1 VAIGN
6 ISDWKKIN
14 APTPKERVPDWRQ
27 FEKLSTA
34 ERELAAERQWESQC
48 RAAYEDYVGFVENDQ
63 VRVPPRYKVSP
74 LSYAEWSKHLPKD
87 VTDISLASQIAT
99 NAALLTMTSQNEVA
113 QAEQQREEDRQAVLA
128 GKPDPGWKI
137 PASGSGQNM
146 SVAEEKAFVRE
157 QAQSFCDAN
166 PDFLPSKT
174 NFNSILAY
182 LWTQGVSI
190 PTQQCLELAHKR
202 LRELGLIEERPA
214 VEPEEEPTSIEEPPS
229 ETPGDYEVSG
239 FDPETGEPRKF
250 TQREIWRMDSAT
262 YRKAFKAWGENKP
275 RFTRGYYA

>member
-6 ISDWKKIN
+6 ISDWKKIK

-48 RAAYEDYVGFVENDQ
+48 RAAYEDYVRFVENDQ

-87 VTDISLASQIAT
+87 VTDISLPSQIAT

-113 QAEQQREEDRQAVLA
+113 QAEAERTSAREAVIA

-146 SVAEEKAFVRE
+146 SVAEEKTFVRE
-157 QAQSFCDAN
+157 QARLFVENNSE
-166 PDFLPSKT
+166 FLPSKE
-174 NFNSILAY
+174 NFNNILEY
-182 LWTQGVSI
+182 LWTQGVST
-190 PTQQCLELAHKR
+190 PHQEALKAAWLR

-214 VEPEEEPTSIEEPPS
+214 VEPEPEPAPVQEPI
-229 ETPGDYEVSG
+229 ETPADYEVSG

-250 TQREIWRMDSAT
+250 TQREIWKMDSNT

-275 RFTRGYYA
+275 RFTRGYYS